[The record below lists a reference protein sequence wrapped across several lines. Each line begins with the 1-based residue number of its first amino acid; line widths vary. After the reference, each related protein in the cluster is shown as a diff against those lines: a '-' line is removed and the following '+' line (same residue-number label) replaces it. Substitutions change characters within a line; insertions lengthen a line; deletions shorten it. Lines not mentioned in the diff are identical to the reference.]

1 MTSVQDW
8 ANLVAALAIVLAAFN
23 IITLQR
29 VVRRQQDQLGR
40 LTRRVWRLEG
50 SPDCEC
56 RASDVEA

>member
-1 MTSVQDW
+1 MSLQDW
-8 ANLVAALAIVLAAFN
+8 TNLVAALAILLGAFN
-23 IITLQR
+23 VITLQR

-56 RASDVEA
+56 RDCEVEA